1 MATNFTVILFQRQ
14 HFGNDPGTFNDI
26 EPDVPFAGSAKSF
39 SFDCADVDPGET
51 AVLMFQSRDVD
62 HRRNILRVNGVDVFG
77 GLPVSPARD
86 AWNANVLLIEP
97 HHQLKATGN
106 VLHVESRTSSG
117 ESTGDVDDFIIDN
130 VVIVYKILDV
140 SLPSITGDLA
150 AFLEKELL
158 RSITNV
164 KGSGDEADPA
174 DRHNEYVLPTES
186 QLAAWRV
193 VFRNL
198 LAGSWA
204 QAHLQAKRISST
216 YNVVRYIDTLSGR
229 THYVLMEGVPGHI
242 PDPARHSSGVTI
254 TDPSNPARRGWGT
267 YLFDPQPQR
276 AVSLSAPHPKD
287 DLETAEE
294 AIEGYLA
301 LHARTLLIAGA
312 DRDQNTSLAPCAQSA
327 RPYFESDVAH
337 VAESVFQMAFEEIY
351 SSDAVTWHLQFHGN
365 STCIEDVFLSNGV
378 ASAPQILSSLAA
390 NIAAASTAAAPNGP
404 VLTAR
409 VFDATGGCFA
419 RGTDNMQMRFASG
432 LPHTSICAPP
442 NLPVGPSRFIHMEQR
457 RDARRA
463 ADDPAATP
471 GRNRAVVIA
480 GILATFS

>member
-14 HFGNDPGTFNDI
+14 HFGNDPGTFDDI
-26 EPDVPFAGSAKSF
+26 EPDVPFAGSAKNF
-39 SFDCADVDPGET
+39 SFDCADVDPSET

-62 HRRNILRVNGVDVFG
+62 HRRNILRINGVDVFG

-150 AFLEKELL
+150 AFLENELL
-158 RSITNV
+158 PSITNV

-198 LAGSWA
+198 LVGSWA

-216 YNVVRYIDTLSGR
+216 
-229 THYVLMEGVPGHI
+229 
-242 PDPARHSSGVTI
+242 
-254 TDPSNPARRGWGT
+254 
-267 YLFDPQPQR
+267 
-276 AVSLSAPHPKD
+276 
-287 DLETAEE
+287 
-294 AIEGYLA
+294 
-301 LHARTLLIAGA
+301 
-312 DRDQNTSLAPCAQSA
+312 
-327 RPYFESDVAH
+327 
-337 VAESVFQMAFEEIY
+337 
-351 SSDAVTWHLQFHGN
+351 
-365 STCIEDVFLSNGV
+365 
-378 ASAPQILSSLAA
+378 
-390 NIAAASTAAAPNGP
+390 
-404 VLTAR
+404 
-409 VFDATGGCFA
+409 
-419 RGTDNMQMRFASG
+419 
-432 LPHTSICAPP
+432 
-442 NLPVGPSRFIHMEQR
+442 
-457 RDARRA
+457 
-463 ADDPAATP
+463 
-471 GRNRAVVIA
+471 
-480 GILATFS
+480 